1 MSNQALRE
9 ISMASMAR
17 SAWLPQENGR
27 NITQEP
33 WIVKNE
39 SMEKMDGTTQ
49 EPILNQPGSLNP
61 AHMLRSNQTWEYE
74 TTMATRQM
82 GWTSCRMAKN

>member
-1 MSNQALRE
+1 
-9 ISMASMAR
+9 
-17 SAWLPQENGR
+17 
-27 NITQEP
+27 
-33 WIVKNE
+33 
-39 SMEKMDGTTQ
+39 MEKMDGTTQ